1 MTLFEELHTWMTSA
15 FAGCHVEFTS
25 DGGFVDLFG
34 SAGAMRIT
42 VGRWYFDA
50 EVIDVHSAA
59 QLHWQHTEA
68 TSLRATHQD
77 LITHLATTYLD
88 SAP

>member
-1 MTLFEELHTWMTSA
+1 MTLFEEIHTWMTSA
-15 FAGCHVEFTS
+15 FAGCQVEITS

-50 EVIDVHSAA
+50 EVIDGHSGA
-59 QLHWQHTEA
+59 QRDWQHTEA
-68 TSLRATHQD
+68 TALRATHQD
-77 LITHLATTYLD
+77 LIAYLATTYLD